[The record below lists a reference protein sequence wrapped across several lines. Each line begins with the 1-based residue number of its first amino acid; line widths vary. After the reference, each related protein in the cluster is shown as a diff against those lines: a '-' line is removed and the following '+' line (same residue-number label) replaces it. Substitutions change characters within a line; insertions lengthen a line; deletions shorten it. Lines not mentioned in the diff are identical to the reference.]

1 MKRRS
6 GLIWIGTG
14 VILAVLAG
22 LLAMWVILRA
32 TADVTVPEPQEP
44 EVEVVVAS
52 RFIDVR
58 ELIRSGDVVI
68 KTAPVD
74 IVPEDAARS
83 AEEVVDHVALTP
95 LSPGQ
100 MILTSQVVSP
110 TIKGRHIA
118 FLMEEDQVV
127 MAYAPGDLM
136 SGIGLLKA
144 GDHVDLLFSMEVPV
158 GDDTDFVT
166 FYSLQNLEIA
176 RIVRETRVETVEG
189 VQRVVETGKPLAF
202 LFALDPQDALVLK
215 HLKDTGAVLDMVLR
229 APGVEEQFDTQPL
242 NIDYLIDLYR
252 LRVPI
257 SP

>member
-6 GLIWIGTG
+6 GLIWIVTG

-22 LLAMWVILRA
+22 LLALWVILRA

-44 EVEVVVAS
+44 KVAVVVAS

-58 ELIRSGDVVI
+58 ELIQSGDVEI
-68 KTAPVD
+68 KAAPVD

-83 AEEVVDHVALTP
+83 VEEVVDHLALTP

-136 SGIGLLKA
+136 SGIGLLQS
-144 GDHVDLLFSMEVPV
+144 GDHVDLLFSLEVAV
-158 GDDTDFVT
+158 EEGGDFVT

-176 RIVRETRVETVEG
+176 RIVRETAVQTVQG
-189 VQRVVETGKPLAF
+189 VQTLVETGEPLAF

-229 APGVEEQFDTQPL
+229 APGVEEQFDTQPVD
-242 NIDYLIDLYR
+242 IDYLIDLYG
-252 LRVPI
+252 LRIPI

>member
-6 GLIWIGTG
+6 GFIWIGTG

-22 LLAMWVILRA
+22 LLALWVILRA

-58 ELIRSGDVVI
+58 ELIGSGDVEM
-68 KTAPVD
+68 KAAPVD
-74 IVPEDAARS
+74 IVPEGAARS

-110 TIKGRHIA
+110 TIKGQHIA

-136 SGIGLLKA
+136 SGIGLLKS
-144 GDHVDLLFSMEVPV
+144 GDHVDLLFSLEVEV
-158 GDDTDFVT
+158 EGAVDFVT

-176 RIVRETRVETVEG
+176 RIVRETKVETVEG
-189 VQRVVETGKPLAF
+189 VQRVVDTGAPRAF

-215 HLKDTGAVLDMVLR
+215 HLKDEGAVLDMVLR
-229 APGVEEQFDTQPL
+229 APGVEEQFDTQPV
-242 NIDYLIDLYR
+242 NIDYLIDLYQ
-252 LRVPI
+252 LRIPI

>member
-22 LLAMWVILRA
+22 LLALWVIMRA
-32 TADVTVPEPQEP
+32 TADVAVPEPPEP
-44 EVEVVVAS
+44 KVEVVVAS

-58 ELIRSGDVVI
+58 ALIRSGDVE
-68 KTAPVD
+68 TRAAPLD

-83 AEEVVDHVALTP
+83 VEEVVDHVALTP

-118 FLMEEDQVV
+118 FIMEEDQVV

-136 SGIGLLKA
+136 SGIGLLES
-144 GDHVDLLFSMEVPV
+144 GDHVDLLFSLEV
-158 GDDTDFVT
+158 GGEGAADFVT

-176 RIVRETRVETVEG
+176 RIVRETTVETVEG

-215 HLKDTGAVLDMVLR
+215 HLKDEGAVLDMVLR
-229 APGVEEQFDTQPL
+229 APGVEVQFDTQPV
-242 NIDYLIDLYR
+242 NMDYLIDLYR
-252 LRVPI
+252 LRIPI
-257 SP
+257 AP